1 MKTKT
6 PLAALAAFT
15 TGILL
20 LAGCGKPADSTKT
33 TETPA
38 ASPAPETASSPA
50 AGPAQSKEDAV
61 LNLFCWTE
69 YVPQT
74 VIDAFTAKTGIK
86 VNVQNYESNEEMLQ
100 KLVSGG
106 GKYDLIQ
113 PSDYMIEAMAKAGY
127 LRPLDQAQIPNLKNI
142 APQFL
147 DKSFDPGNKYSV
159 PWMAG
164 TVGIMVN
171 TELVKDDIKGYKD
184 VFQEKFKGK
193 IITLDDARELVSW
206 SLASQGIDV
215 NDVTPETLEKAREVL
230 KTWVPLIGA
239 YDSTSP
245 KDALLKGNVAIGVIW
260 NGEGGYI
267 LRDDTSGKFKWILP
281 EEGTHLFIDSLAIP
295 KTAKHPK
302 NAELFMNFILQPE
315 INKMVWEE
323 FPYTNPNAEG
333 RKLLTPEQLANAA
346 AFPPDDVVE
355 KMPIFKDIGDQASTV
370 DEMINELKVQ

>member
-20 LAGCGKPADSTKT
+20 LAGCGKPADTTKT
-33 TETPA
+33 TETST
-38 ASPAPETASSPA
+38 ASPATQA
-50 AGPAQSKEDAV
+50 AGATEAGEEPV

-69 YVPQT
+69 YVPQS
-74 VIDAFTAKTGIK
+74 VIDAFTEKTGIK

-100 KLVSGG
+100 KLLSGG

-113 PSDYMIEAMAKAGY
+113 PSDYMIETMSKAGY
-127 LRPLDQAQIPNLKNI
+127 LRPLDQAAVPNLKNI
-142 APQFL
+142 SPQFL
-147 DKSFDPGNKYSV
+147 DKPFDRGNKYSV

-171 TELVKDDIKGYKD
+171 TELVKDEIKSYKD
-184 VFQEKFKGK
+184 VFQEKYKGK

-206 SLASQGIDV
+206 SLASQDIDV
-215 NDVTPETLEKAREVL
+215 NEITPETLEKARQVL
-230 KTWVPLIGA
+230 EGWIPLIGA

-245 KDALLKGNVAIGVIW
+245 KDALLKGNMAIGVIW

-267 LRDDTSGKFKWILP
+267 LRDDKSGKFKWILP

-315 INKMVWEE
+315 INKMVWDE
-323 FPYTNPNAEG
+323 FPYLNPNAEG
-333 RKLLTPEQLANAA
+333 RKLLTPEQLSNAA
-346 AFPPDDVVE
+346 AFPPDDVVA
-355 KMPIFKDIGDQASTV
+355 KMPIFRDIGDQAGRV
-370 DEMINELKVQ
+370 DEIISELKVK

>member
-6 PLAALAAFT
+6 PLAALAALT

-20 LAGCGKPADSTKT
+20 LAGCGKPSDSPKT
-33 TETPA
+33 SESPSESPSTQSAGGTEN
-38 ASPAPETASSPA
+38 
-50 AGPAQSKEDAV
+50 KEEPV

-69 YVPQT
+69 YVPQS

-86 VNVQNYESNEEMLQ
+86 VNMQNYESNEEMLQ
-100 KLVSGG
+100 KLTSGG

-113 PSDYMIEAMAKAGY
+113 PSDYMIEAMSKAGY
-127 LRPLDQAQIPNLKNI
+127 LRPIDKAAVPNLKNI
-142 APQFL
+142 APEFL
-147 DKSFDPGNKYSV
+147 NKSFDPGNKYSV

-184 VFQEKFKGK
+184 VFQDKYKGK

-206 SLASQGIDV
+206 SLAAQDIDV
-215 NDVTPETLEKAREVL
+215 NEITPETLEKSREL
-230 KTWVPLIGA
+230 LETWIPLIGA

-245 KDALLKGNVAIGVIW
+245 KDALLKGNMAIGIVW

-267 LRDDTSGKFKWILP
+267 LRDDKSGKFKWILP

-295 KTAKHPK
+295 KSAKHPK

-315 INKMVWEE
+315 INKMVWDE
-323 FPYTNPNAEG
+323 FPYLNPNAEG
-333 RKLLTPEQLANAA
+333 RKLLTPEQLANKA
-346 AFPPDDVVE
+346 AFPPDDVVA
-355 KMPIFKDIGDQASTV
+355 KMPIFRDIGDQATRV
-370 DEMINELKVQ
+370 DEIISELKVQ

>member
-6 PLAALAAFT
+6 PLAALAALT
-15 TGILL
+15 TGLL
-20 LAGCGKPADSTKT
+20 MLAGCGKPAAPTPS
-33 TETPA
+33 ETPA
-38 ASPAPETASSPA
+38 GTPSAQSSPA
-50 AGPAQSKEDAV
+50 AQADKEEPV

-69 YVPQT
+69 YVPQS
-74 VIDAFTAKTGIK
+74 VVEEFTKETGIK

-106 GKYDLIQ
+106 GNYDLIQ
-113 PSDYMIEAMAKAGY
+113 PSDYMIEAMSKAGY
-127 LRPLDQAQIPNLKNI
+127 LRPLDKADVPNLKNI

-171 TELVKDDIKGYKD
+171 TELVKDEIKGYKD
-184 VFQEKFKGK
+184 VFQEKYKGK

-206 SLASQGIDV
+206 ALASEGIDV
-215 NDVTPETLEKAREVL
+215 NEITPENLQKAREVL
-230 KTWVPLIGA
+230 EGWIPLIGA

-245 KDALLKGNVAIGVIW
+245 KDALLKGNVSMGVIW

-267 LRDDTSGKFKWILP
+267 LRDNPNGKFKWILP

-302 NAELFMNFILQPE
+302 NAELFMNFILRPE
-315 INKMVWEE
+315 INKMVWDE
-323 FPYTNPNAEG
+323 FPYLNPNAEG

-346 AFPPDDVVE
+346 AFPPDDVVA
-355 KMPIFKDIGDQASTV
+355 KMPIFKDIGDQAGAV
-370 DEMINELKVQ
+370 DEIINELKVQ

>member
-1 MKTKT
+1 MKTT
-6 PLAALAAFT
+6 HPLAALAAFT

-20 LAGCGKPADSTKT
+20 LAGCGKPAAPASP
-33 TETPA
+33 ETPA
-38 ASPAPETASSPA
+38 DTPA
-50 AGPAQSKEDAV
+50 AQTTPAAAPAEEKV

-69 YVPQT
+69 YVPQS
-74 VIDAFTAKTGIK
+74 VIDAFTKETGIK
-86 VNVQNYESNEEMLQ
+86 VNMQNYESNEEMLQ
-100 KLVSGG
+100 KLLSGG
-106 GKYDLIQ
+106 GNYDLIQ
-113 PSDYMIEAMAKAGY
+113 PSDYMIEAMAKEGY
-127 LRPLDQAQIPNLKNI
+127 LRPLDPAKIPNLKNI

-171 TELVKDDIKGYKD
+171 TELVQDEIKSYKD

-206 SLASQGIDV
+206 ALASQGLDV
-215 NDVTPETLEKAREVL
+215 NDVTPENLQKARAVL
-230 KTWVPLIGA
+230 ETWIPLIAA

-267 LRDDTSGKFKWILP
+267 LRDDNSGKFKWILP
-281 EEGTHLFIDSLAIP
+281 EDGTHLFIDSLAIP
-295 KTAKHPK
+295 KTAKHPN

-315 INKMVWEE
+315 INKMIWDE
-323 FPYTNPNAEG
+323 FPYLNPNAEG

-346 AFPPDDVVE
+346 AFPPDEVVG
-355 KMPIFKDIGDQASTV
+355 KMPIFKDIGDQAGAV
-370 DEMINELKVQ
+370 DELINELKVQ

>member
-1 MKTKT
+1 M
-6 PLAALAAFT
+6 AALAALT

-20 LAGCGKPADSTKT
+20 LAGCGKPADSSANNAKPS
-33 TETPA
+33 EAATPA
-38 ASPAPETASSPA
+38 PQAQTA
-50 AGPAQSKEDAV
+50 GGGGDKEDPV

-69 YVPQT
+69 YVPQS

-100 KLVSGG
+100 KLLSGG
-106 GKYDLIQ
+106 GNFDLIQ
-113 PSDYMIEAMAKAGY
+113 PSDYMIEAMGKAGY
-127 LRPLDQAQIPNLKNI
+127 LRPVDKAAIPNLKNI
-142 APQFL
+142 APEFL
-147 DKSFDPGNKYSV
+147 DKAFDPGNQYSV

-171 TELVKDDIKGYKD
+171 TELVTDEIKGYKD

-206 SLASQGIDV
+206 SLASQGIDM
-215 NDVTPETLEKAREVL
+215 NAINPENLQKAREVL
-230 KTWVPLIGA
+230 KNWIPLIAA

-295 KTAKHPK
+295 KSAKHPK

-323 FPYTNPNAEG
+323 FPYLNPNAEG
-333 RKLLTPEQLANAA
+333 RKLLSPEQLANAA
-346 AFPPDDVVE
+346 AFPPDDVVA
-355 KMPIFKDIGDQASTV
+355 KMPIFQDIGDQASAV
-370 DEMINELKVQ
+370 DEMINELKIQ

>member
-6 PLAALAAFT
+6 PLAALAALT

-20 LAGCGKPADSTKT
+20 LAGCGKPADPSKT

-38 ASPAPETASSPA
+38 TPTAQAQAASPAET
-50 AGPAQSKEDAV
+50 KEEPV

-69 YVPQT
+69 YVPQS
-74 VIDAFTAKTGIK
+74 VIDAFTKKTGIK

-100 KLVSGG
+100 KLLSGG

-113 PSDYMIEAMAKAGY
+113 PSDYMIEAMIKAGY
-127 LRPLDQAQIPNLKNI
+127 LRPIDKEHVPDLKNI

-171 TELVKDDIKGYKD
+171 TELVKDEIKGYKD
-184 VFQEKFKGK
+184 VFQEKYKGR

-206 SLASQGIDV
+206 ALASQDIDV
-215 NDVTPETLEKAREVL
+215 NEVTPESLEKARQVL
-230 KTWVPLIGA
+230 EGWIPLIGA

-245 KDALLKGNVAIGVIW
+245 KDALLKGNMAIGVIW

-267 LRDDTSGKFKWILP
+267 LRDDKSGKFKWILP

-295 KTAKHPK
+295 KAAKHPE

-315 INKMVWEE
+315 INKMVWDE
-323 FPYTNPNAEG
+323 FPYLNPNAEG

-346 AFPPDDVVE
+346 AFPPDEVVA
-355 KMPIFKDIGDQASTV
+355 KMPIFRDIGDQASTV